1 MVTMHRLIGVGVLL
15 VLLSGCEWLGLSS
28 STPTNSEKARPG
40 AERGVAVTNSLP
52 AARTGGYDGSVAPV
66 DENRGAPALG
76 SVVKGKGGQ
85 KAQKEEADK
94 EAAERDAKAREERVR
109 REREAALRKAQEK
122 SPDGKDKTTPA
133 VPPTTEGT
141 PPAPAADA
149 TPAAPAAP
157 AAPVSTAPL
166 APPPAAQPAPPA
178 DPKQ

>member
-52 AARTGGYDGSVAPV
+52 AARAGGYDGSVAPI

-85 KAQKEEADK
+85 KVQKEAADK
-94 EAAERDAKAREERVR
+94 EAAERDAKAREERAR
-109 REREAALRKAQEK
+109 REREAALRKAQEGG
-122 SPDGKDKTTPA
+122 DKDKKTPA
-133 VPPTTEGT
+133 VAPTSEGT

-149 TPAAPAAP
+149 TPATPAAP
-157 AAPVSTAPL
+157 PAPVDTAPL

-178 DPKQ
+178 DTKQ